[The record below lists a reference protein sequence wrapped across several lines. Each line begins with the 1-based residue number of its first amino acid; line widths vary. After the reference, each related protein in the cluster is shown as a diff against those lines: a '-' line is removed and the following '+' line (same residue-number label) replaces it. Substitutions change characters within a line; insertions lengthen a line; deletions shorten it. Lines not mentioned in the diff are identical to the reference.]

1 MIDTLL
7 EHPVLT
13 VCLTIWSMLMARIV
27 IYLREKA
34 LKEGHPVE
42 ARTIPLFFI
51 MIAAGV
57 TPLLFVQFM

>member
-1 MIDTLL
+1 
-7 EHPVLT
+7 
-13 VCLTIWSMLMARIV
+13 MLMARTA

-34 LKEGHPVE
+34 LKEGYLVE